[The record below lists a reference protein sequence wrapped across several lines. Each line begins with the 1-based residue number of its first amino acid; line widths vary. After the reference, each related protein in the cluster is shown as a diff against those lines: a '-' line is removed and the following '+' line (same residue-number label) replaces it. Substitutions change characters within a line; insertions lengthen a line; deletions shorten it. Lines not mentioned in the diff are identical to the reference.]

1 MNKNQ
6 NIRCSP
12 TLCHLTSSKGH
23 SAASERT
30 RRGGGCEDEEFYT
43 QMRQLMAVV
52 VAVVMLVVTY
62 GPGDVIRIRG
72 STRALHGKTK
82 VGAME

>member
-1 MNKNQ
+1 
-6 NIRCSP
+6 
-12 TLCHLTSSKGH
+12 
-23 SAASERT
+23 
-30 RRGGGCEDEEFYT
+30 
-43 QMRQLMAVV
+43 MAVV